1 MRPTEV
7 DERWKEWATPKQA
20 EAIDAV
26 LKHGTARAAAKAL
39 GITQSNVSEKIKLA
53 RKKAA
58 RNGYAPEHDMTRPVP
73 DGFITKGVSTYY
85 DRDGKAAGQWV
96 KSSIDQDRQR
106 ELLEQWVESVSA
118 DIPRLKPLPAPEVK
132 LNDRLLNMHVI
143 TDYHFG
149 MLAWHREGGANW
161 DLAIAEQML
170 IKAFRHMIQTSPP
183 AESCVI
189 AQLGDF
195 LHFDGLLP
203 VTPASGH
210 VLDADGRFPKIVD
223 VAVRASRAIIDLA
236 LQKYK
241 HVHLV
246 WAEGNHD
253 TAGSSKDRVWLAALY
268 ENEPRLTIDQ
278 SAKPYYVH
286 QFGKTMLGFH
296 HGHLAKPSQL
306 PGIFAAE
313 FAPIWGATEYRYAHC
328 GHLHHKHELRDYPGM
343 TVDQHRTLAAKDA
356 YSSRHGYASP
366 RSADTITYHCE
377 FGQCWSST
385 TSPEMVA

>member
-1 MRPTEV
+1 MI
-7 DERWKEWATPKQA
+7 DERIKEWASPAQC
-20 EAIDAV
+20 ESIDAV
-26 LKHGTARAAAKAL
+26 NQYGGVTAAAKAL
-39 GITQSNVSEKIKLA
+39 GKTKGTISQNIGRAKQ
-53 RKKAA
+53 RAA
-58 RNGYAPEHDMTRPVP
+58 RHGYAPENHMTRPVP
-73 DGFITKGVSTYY
+73 DGFIAKGVSTYF
-85 DRDGKAAGQWV
+85 DRDGNAAGQWV

-118 DIPRLKPLPAPEVK
+118 DIPRLKPLPAPKIE

-149 MLAWHREGGANW
+149 MLAWHKEGGADW
-161 DLAIAEQML
+161 DLDIAEKML

-203 VTPASGH
+203 VTTASGH
-210 VLDADGRFPKIVD
+210 VLDADGRFSKIVD
-223 VAVRASRAIIDLA
+223 VAVRASRAMIDLA

-241 HVHLV
+241 KVHLV

-253 TAGSSKDRVWLAALY
+253 PAGSNKDRVWLSALY

-328 GHLHHKHELRDYPGM
+328 GHLHHKHEIRDYPGM

-356 YSSRHGYASP
+356 YSSRHGYAAP
-366 RSADTITYHCE
+366 RSADTITYHRE

-385 TSPEMVA
+385 TSPEMVS

>member
-1 MRPTEV
+1 MI
-7 DERWKEWATPKQA
+7 DERIKEWASPAQC
-20 EAIDAV
+20 ESIDAV
-26 LKHGTARAAAKAL
+26 NQYGGISAAARATGKAKSTIHGNITKAKEQAASK
-39 GITQSNVSEKIKLA
+39 
-53 RKKAA
+53 
-58 RNGYAPEHDMTRPVP
+58 GYAPNHGMRAEAAPGFSVSKRSVARNKDGEIILDWQQEKP
-73 DGFITKGVSTYY
+73 DAK
-85 DRDGKAAGQWV
+85 K
-96 KSSIDQDRQR
+96 QR

-118 DIPRLKPLPAPEVK
+118 DIPRLKPLPAPKIE

-149 MLAWHREGGANW
+149 MLAWHKEGGADW
-161 DLAIAEQML
+161 DLEVAEKML

-203 VTPASGH
+203 VTPASRH
-210 VLDADGRFPKIVD
+210 VLDADGRFSKIVD
-223 VAVRASRAIIDLA
+223 VAVRASRAMIDLA

-241 HVHLV
+241 NVHLV

-253 TAGSSKDRVWLAALY
+253 PAGSNKDRIWLSALY

-356 YSSRHGYASP
+356 YSSRHGYAAP
-366 RSADTITYHCE
+366 RSADTITYHRE

>member
-26 LKHGTARAAAKAL
+26 LKHGTVCAAAKAL
-39 GITQSNVSEKIKLA
+39 GIAQSNVSEKIKLA

-58 RNGYAPEHDMTRPVP
+58 SKGYAPDHGMRAEAAPGFSVSKRSVARNKDGEIIIDWQQEKP
-73 DGFITKGVSTYY
+73 D
-85 DRDGKAAGQWV
+85 AN
-96 KSSIDQDRQR
+96 RQR

-210 VLDADGRFPKIVD
+210 VLDADGRFQKIVD

-241 HVHLV
+241 NVHLV

-313 FAPIWGATEYRYAHC
+313 FASIWGTTEYRYAHC

-356 YSSRHGYASP
+356 YSSRHGYAAP
-366 RSADTITYHCE
+366 RSADTITYHRE
-377 FGQCWSST
+377 YGQCWSAT